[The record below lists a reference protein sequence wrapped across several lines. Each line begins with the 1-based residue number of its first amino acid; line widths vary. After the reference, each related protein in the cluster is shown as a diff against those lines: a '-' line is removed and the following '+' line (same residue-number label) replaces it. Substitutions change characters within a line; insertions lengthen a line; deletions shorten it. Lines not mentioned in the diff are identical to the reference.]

1 MIGIGN
7 GKHSGRFPP
16 KVYEIARKL
25 SITNARKKAFSKC
38 ALMVL
43 NNGKVKVG
51 RERGRKREG
60 EGGSEGV
67 RGGGRGRRSSIVLTN
82 LLL

>member
-43 NNGKVKVG
+43 NNGKVKVRGGEGEGEGG
-51 RERGRKREG
+51 RGREAERGRKR
-60 EGGSEGV
+60 GV
-67 RGGGRGRRSSIVLTN
+67 EEREE
-82 LLL
+82 